1 MLCVY
6 SPDCTDFSGNGIGT
20 IAPSSALVKETLNGE
35 YELEIVHPLDETGKW
50 QRLVEGYI
58 VRAPVP
64 AAMTPQVKLAPQTST
79 SGMVY
84 KVSTNRDP
92 LRLRSGTGTKYKILG
107 RYKKGTQVIVL
118 AKTTSSWYEVTC
130 PDGKHG
136 YMSASYLTYVK
147 TLPAPTQAASEVVES
162 RQLRDQPFRIYRVV
176 PELDKVTAYA
186 RHVFYDLLD
195 NMIRKLEPASTD
207 TGASVIQSLSSGCL
221 SEHDFTFYSDL
232 TSTAEEVSLENNNPV
247 DCLLGNDGIIEK
259 YGGELQ
265 RDWFDA
271 FVVERVGSDTN
282 IQIRQGKNLTGIKYD
297 VDMTDVVTRIMPTG
311 EDKDGKVLYLPEV
324 YIDSPHLADYPAP
337 KWIHLAVSN
346 CKEVTKGNKKKTKA
360 KCYTQMR
367 EATQAEFDK
376 GCDLPT
382 VTLTVEFIDVTQ
394 TEEYRQYSFL
404 QSIFLGDAVRVIAK
418 RIGVEV
424 SMRMTAYT
432 YNCLTRQ
439 YEKMTLGSVADTV
452 GASLISARQLP
463 SGVISGSKLA
473 LGSVGIGQLQDGSVG
488 ELQIQEAAIGNAH
501 IQNAAIG
508 AANIQTAAIEFAH
521 IAAATINSLN
531 TGALEATTAKIAS
544 LTASDIQ
551 TDTLA
556 AALAAFTVITC
567 GTASFD
573 AATIRHLVTNSMNL
587 EYGAA
592 GQVFIQNLAVE
603 YAQMVGASIG
613 NLCIKA
619 SNGQYYTIDVDGSGN
634 VTATLTSVSQE
645 EIEAGETDAGRVIL
659 ETSITAAQLST
670 SDLLATFALV
680 NQIDAARIDVD
691 QLFARQAF
699 IDQLN
704 TSVIQSQ
711 DFIQLVVGTVDDTV
725 EDAVEEISASVSQAQ
740 STADAAQSAASS
752 AQSAASSAQSAASS
766 AQSTAASAQ
775 SAASSAQ
782 SAAAQAQAA
791 AERALSSTEVIVGTQ
806 TASTSAW
813 TGQASFNTLT
823 DGQVI
828 LYWLPYAATSLSVT
842 LNLTLPDGS
851 TTGPIDVY
859 IDGSTRCSTHI
870 SAGNMVQ
877 MVYRENV
884 PQVLFSV
891 TGWWITRAR
900 NDNTYDRV
908 RFNNAIKA
916 KSAVTIGY
924 IVVGDTSGYFHLA
937 AGAAFN
943 VNLPILY
950 TQSSIAANATGSNN
964 YLSFPGCT
972 LRNNAGSSWTGTQ
985 YTTVYIA
992 GTLNGNTFTV
1002 ANSSWLTTA
1011 PSDTSL
1017 TYISLG
1023 YMYSTYQMYLYPEHP
1038 MFRIVNGVL
1047 TAISQLAYDAHI
1059 EAQDAQDTA
1068 DEALDAAQQALS
1080 NTEVIVGTQT
1090 AATGAWTGVAS
1101 FSELKDGQ
1109 QIVYWLPYAG
1119 SGSATLNLTLS
1130 GGGTTGAKNVYYSGA
1145 TRLSTHYAAGNA
1157 IHLTYRVNANINGS
1171 SYTGWWADA
1180 NYNSNYY
1187 DRMML
1192 ANAIK
1197 AKTAISASRLIVGDS
1212 GGYFHLVAGSIF
1224 DVDKPMLWAGSA
1236 ITAAATGTNN
1246 YLSYPSCTLRNN
1258 AGSSWTATQY
1268 STLYLAGTL
1277 TGNSFVVASENWL
1290 TTAPANETLT
1300 YIAMGYMYSTYQM
1313 YFYPEHPMY
1322 RLVDGVL
1329 TAVTQIAYEAQVAAT
1344 TAQATAEAARADF
1357 KRVVRID
1364 NDGLHVGD
1372 NQSTGEVLIDSE
1384 SVNIVMN
1391 GSKYSRFAGNYVQFG
1406 NYQLRRT
1413 TDGGLAFKMTDI

>member
-6 SPDCTDFSGNGIGT
+6 SPDCTDFSGNGLGT
-20 IAPSSALVKETLNGE
+20 ISPSSALVKETLNGE
-35 YELEIVHPLDETGKW
+35 YELEIIHPLDETGKW

-84 KVSTNRDP
+84 RVSTNRDP

-118 AKTTSSWYEVTC
+118 AQTTSSWYEVTC

-147 TLPAPTQAASEVVES
+147 TLPAPTQAAVEVVEA

-176 PELDKVTAYA
+176 PELDKVTVYA

-207 TGASVIQSLSSGCL
+207 TGAAVIQSLSAGCL

-232 TSTAEEVSLENNNPV
+232 TSTAEEVSLENKNPV
-247 DCLLGNDGIIEK
+247 DCLLGSDGIIEK

-324 YIDSPHLADYPAP
+324 YIDSPHLADFPAP
-337 KWIHLAVSN
+337 KWIHLAVSD

-367 EATQAEFDK
+367 EAAQAEFDK

-418 RIGVEV
+418 RVGVEV

-473 LGSVGIGQLQDGSVG
+473 LGSVGIGQLQEGSVG

-531 TGALEATTAKIAS
+531 AGAIEAGTAKIAS

-592 GQVFIQNLAVE
+592 GEVFIRNLAVE
-603 YAQMVGASIG
+603 YAQMVRASIG

-619 SNGQYYTIDVDGSGN
+619 SNGNYYSIDVDSSGN
-634 VTATLTSVSQE
+634 VTATRATVTSE
-645 EIEAGETDAGRVIL
+645 EIAAGETDAGRIIL
-659 ETSITAAQLST
+659 ETSITTAQLNT
-670 SDLLATFALV
+670 SDLLATFALI
-680 NQIDAARIDVD
+680 NRIDAARIDVD

-699 IDQLN
+699 IDQIN
-704 TSVIQSQ
+704 TSVIQGNQYIELTVS
-711 DFIQLVVGTVDDTV
+711 DMVDD
-725 EDAVEEISASVSQAQ
+725 AVGEISASVSQVQ
-740 STADAAQSAASS
+740 STAEAAQSAASS

-782 SAAAQAQAA
+782 AAAAQAQAA

-806 TASTSAW
+806 TA
-813 TGQASFNTLT
+813 
-823 DGQVI
+823 
-828 LYWLPYAATSLSVT
+828 
-842 LNLTLPDGS
+842 
-851 TTGPIDVY
+851 
-859 IDGSTRCSTHI
+859 
-870 SAGNMVQ
+870 
-877 MVYRENV
+877 
-884 PQVLFSV
+884 
-891 TGWWITRAR
+891 
-900 NDNTYDRV
+900 
-908 RFNNAIKA
+908 
-916 KSAVTIGY
+916 
-924 IVVGDTSGYFHLA
+924 
-937 AGAAFN
+937 
-943 VNLPILY
+943 
-950 TQSSIAANATGSNN
+950 
-964 YLSFPGCT
+964 
-972 LRNNAGSSWTGTQ
+972 
-985 YTTVYIA
+985 
-992 GTLNGNTFTV
+992 
-1002 ANSSWLTTA
+1002 
-1011 PSDTSL
+1011 
-1017 TYISLG
+1017 
-1023 YMYSTYQMYLYPEHP
+1023 
-1038 MFRIVNGVL
+1038 
-1047 TAISQLAYDAHI
+1047 
-1059 EAQDAQDTA
+1059 
-1068 DEALDAAQQALS
+1068 
-1080 NTEVIVGTQT
+1080 
-1090 AATGAWTGVAS
+1090 
-1101 FSELKDGQ
+1101 
-1109 QIVYWLPYAG
+1109 
-1119 SGSATLNLTLS
+1119 
-1130 GGGTTGAKNVYYSGA
+1130 
-1145 TRLSTHYAAGNA
+1145 
-1157 IHLTYRVNANINGS
+1157 
-1171 SYTGWWADA
+1171 
-1180 NYNSNYY
+1180 
-1187 DRMML
+1187 
-1192 ANAIK
+1192 
-1197 AKTAISASRLIVGDS
+1197 
-1212 GGYFHLVAGSIF
+1212 
-1224 DVDKPMLWAGSA
+1224 
-1236 ITAAATGTNN
+1236 
-1246 YLSYPSCTLRNN
+1246 
-1258 AGSSWTATQY
+1258 
-1268 STLYLAGTL
+1268 
-1277 TGNSFVVASENWL
+1277 
-1290 TTAPANETLT
+1290 
-1300 YIAMGYMYSTYQM
+1300 
-1313 YFYPEHPMY
+1313 
-1322 RLVDGVL
+1322 
-1329 TAVTQIAYEAQVAAT
+1329 
-1344 TAQATAEAARADF
+1344 
-1357 KRVVRID
+1357 
-1364 NDGLHVGD
+1364 
-1372 NQSTGEVLIDSE
+1372 
-1384 SVNIVMN
+1384 
-1391 GSKYSRFAGNYVQFG
+1391 
-1406 NYQLRRT
+1406 
-1413 TDGGLAFKMTDI
+1413 